1 MTRAGDPQNRRLA
14 SYYKVLIAT
23 MFVIRLSAKL
33 QVSCARWRVDIATHE
48 ARRHARH
55 DLRNLGKPWRRDLS
69 PPEPR
74 TPCPEFV
81 PI

>member
-1 MTRAGDPQNRRLA
+1 MPVGVSTLLHTQRGGTP
-14 SYYKVLIAT
+14 AT
-23 MFVIRLSAKL
+23 ISA
-33 QVSCARWRVDIATHE
+33 
-48 ARRHARH
+48 
-55 DLRNLGKPWRRDLS
+55 NLGKPWRKDLS